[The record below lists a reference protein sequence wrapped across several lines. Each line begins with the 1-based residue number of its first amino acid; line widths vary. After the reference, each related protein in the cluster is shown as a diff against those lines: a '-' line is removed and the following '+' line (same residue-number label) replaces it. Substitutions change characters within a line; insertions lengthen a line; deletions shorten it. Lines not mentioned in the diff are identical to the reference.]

1 MYPSTLKSKLKL
13 FGGCSIHLQPHPQLN
28 SLMIILTM
36 KVTLNTLDPNDAD
49 FQIGEANTKNYII
62 IDKQFR
68 VGSSAQFHPISCKDH
83 KETLYM
89 LCNTYRLQG
98 NPMIIIGFP

>member
-1 MYPSTLKSKLKL
+1 MYPALLKA
-13 FGGCSIHLQPHPQLN
+13 HLN
-28 SLMIILTM
+28 SLVVALYITIELMIILTM

-83 KETLYM
+83 KETLCM
-89 LCNTYRLQG
+89 MCNTYRLQG
-98 NPMIIIGFP
+98 NPMIIIGFPCNL